1 MNDMNDVDADQVIA
15 VTRRWLER
23 AVIGLQL
30 CPFAASVYL
39 DGRVRFRCSKQ
50 VTPEGLLADLR
61 DELLGLQAAD
71 PHDCET
77 SLLIHPW
84 ALIDFGAFND
94 FLGDVDALLVELDL
108 EGELQVASFH
118 PEYQFAGTDVADI
131 ENYTNRSPYPM
142 LHVLRESSIE
152 RVVADLPDPSAIYRR
167 NIERMRELGLDGWR
181 RLFADPVYSN
191 ERRQRHAPDEQQENS

>member
-1 MNDMNDVDADQVIA
+1 MNDTNDVDADQVIA

-30 CPFAASVYL
+30 CPFAAGVYL

-61 DELLGLQAAD
+61 DELLDLQTAD
-71 PHDCET
+71 PHACET
-77 SLLIHPW
+77 SLLIHPL